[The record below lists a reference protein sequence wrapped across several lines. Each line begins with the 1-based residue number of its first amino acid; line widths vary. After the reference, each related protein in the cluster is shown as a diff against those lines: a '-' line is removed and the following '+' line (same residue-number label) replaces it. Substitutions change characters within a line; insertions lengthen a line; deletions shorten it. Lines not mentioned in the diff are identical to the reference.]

1 MSAAAL
7 CGLAGTYLVYKPQE
21 RRALSG
27 ASSAETVIGT

>member
-7 CGLAGTYLVYKPQE
+7 CGLAGTYLVYRPQQ

-27 ASSAETVIGT
+27 ANSVETVIGT